1 MKNKKKK
8 NSQRRVVKE
17 EEEEKQKKKER
28 KNLANRD
35 QWRRKIKKWSK
46 IVADPD
52 SGSLHV
58 CLIIKI
64 LLKTKL

>member
-1 MKNKKKK
+1 MK
-8 NSQRRVVKE
+8 

-28 KNLANRD
+28 KNPANRD

-46 IVADPD
+46 VVADPD

-58 CLIIKI
+58 CLITKI
-64 LLKTKL
+64 PLKTKL

>member
-1 MKNKKKK
+1 M
-8 NSQRRVVKE
+8 KE

-28 KNLANRD
+28 KNLANRG

-46 IVADPD
+46 IVTDPD

-58 CLIIKI
+58 CLIIKM